1 MENQMDPQNCQHC
14 PPGTMP
20 YAIKQGD
27 TFFAL
32 AARFGTTVDAIK
44 KANPGVDPERLR
56 IGQIICI
63 PVVAPPVPVPC
74 PAGTMPYVIMAGDTF
89 FSLARRFGTTVDAIR
104 RANPGVDPDRL
115 VIGQRICIP
124 VMMHPVPCPP
134 CPPIPCPPGTMPYL
148 IMPGDTYFSL
158 ARRFGTSVDALLRA
172 NPGVDP
178 DRLMVGQRICI
189 PVMTHQGWG
198 HWQDEWNY

>member
-1 MENQMDPQNCQHC
+1 M
-14 PPGTMP
+14 
-20 YAIKQGD
+20 
-27 TFFAL
+27 

-63 PVVAPPVPVPC
+63 PVVAPPVPC
-74 PAGTMPYVIMAGDTF
+74 PPGTMPYVIMAGDTF

-115 VIGQRICIP
+115 
-124 VMMHPVPCPP
+124 
-134 CPPIPCPPGTMPYL
+134 
-148 IMPGDTYFSL
+148 
-158 ARRFGTSVDALLRA
+158 
-172 NPGVDP
+172 
-178 DRLMVGQRICI
+178 MVGQRICI